1 MLGLPASAAIKFTGD
16 NAKKNTNIKLKN
28 QDYEVVTEE
37 NKIKLGLD
45 RRQLVIKGI
54 DEYQTPASMLQ

>member
-1 MLGLPASAAIKFTGD
+1 MLGLPASAAIKYTGD
-16 NAKKNTNIKLKN
+16 NAKKNRNIKLKN

-54 DEYQTPASMLQ
+54 DEY